1 MGLQHTLVRSFH
13 HAGIG
18 LHTGEATRVRVEP
31 APDGHWIQ
39 VVRAD
44 RPAARPV
51 RWRVDHVQGTHL
63 TTAVGDADW
72 SVLTAEHLV
81 AALVGM
87 GVDNARIVVDGPEVP
102 ALDGSAAHWVQAIS
116 EAGLCPGAAPRRVV
130 QLTEAVVVRQ
140 GARCAAAHP
149 ADRLELDVTVEFQ
162 HPAIRRQQLRICPGP
177 GNFSRELAWAR
188 TFGFLD
194 DLVAMKAAG
203 RARGGSL
210 DNALVFGPD
219 GPENP
224 GGMRA
229 PDEVVRHKTLDL
241 IGDLA
246 LLGAPLAA
254 TITCVRPGHGLTRA
268 LVNAIRAAGTPA
280 WETQS
285 RGS

>member
-1 MGLQHTLVRSFH
+1 MGPQHTLLRSFQY
-13 HAGIG
+13 AGIG
-18 LHTGEATRVRVEP
+18 LHTGETVGVRVEP
-31 APDGHWIQ
+31 APDDHWIQ

-44 RPAARPV
+44 RAGARPV
-51 RWRVDHVQGTHL
+51 RWHVEHVQGTHL
-63 TTAVGDADW
+63 TTVVGDSDW

-102 ALDGSAAHWVQAIS
+102 ALDGSAAHWVQAIA
-116 EAGLCPGAAPRRVV
+116 EAGLCPGQAPRRVI
-130 QLTEAVVVRQ
+130 QLEEAVAVQ
-140 GARCAAAHP
+140 EGARRAAAIP
-149 ADRLELDVTVEFQ
+149 ADRLELNVTVEFH
-162 HPAIRRQQLRICPGP
+162 HPAIGRQQLGLSPGP
-177 GNFSRELAWAR
+177 GNFSSELSWAR

-241 IGDLA
+241 VGDLA

-254 TITCVRPGHGLTRA
+254 RITTVRPGHGLTRA
-268 LVNAIRAAGTPA
+268 LVSAIRAAGTP
-280 WETQS
+280 S
-285 RGS
+285 